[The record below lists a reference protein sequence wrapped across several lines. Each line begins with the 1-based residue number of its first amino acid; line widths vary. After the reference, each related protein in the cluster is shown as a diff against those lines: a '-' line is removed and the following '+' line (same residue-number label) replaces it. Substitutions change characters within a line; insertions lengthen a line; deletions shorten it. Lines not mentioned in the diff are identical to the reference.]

1 MKEGH
6 PVHEHRGVFFSVYNI
21 FSKIKSLL
29 SVSAMPEAAKNLN
42 I

>member
-1 MKEGH
+1 M
-6 PVHEHRGVFFSVYNI
+6 HEHRGVFFQFITY
-21 FSKIKSLL
+21 FQKIKSLL